1 MKEQAFVIRS
11 KELRTAA
18 AKAVMAITGEPLCE
32 VVIRPHTRTRTTNQN
47 ARYWASL
54 GEELRQLA
62 HEIALIC
69 EHTGYA
75 DLETRRLIAKDL
87 PPEQAALLFARSSE
101 AAHDILKTIH
111 GIDTS
116 TRLGTKKFMEFEERM
131 IAIVAEVV
139 GAARALYR
147 SAA

>member
-1 MKEQAFVIRS
+1 MKEQCIIIRN
-11 KELRTAA
+11 KELRSNA
-18 AKAVMAITGEPLCE
+18 AKAVMEITGEPLCE
-32 VVIRPHTRTRTTNQN
+32 VVIRPHTRIRTTNQN

-54 GEELRQLA
+54 NEELRQLSF
-62 HEIALIC
+62 EINGIS
-69 EHTGYA
+69 EHTGYS
-75 DLETRRLIAKDL
+75 DLETRRLIAKEL
-87 PPEQAALLFARSSE
+87 QPEQAALLFARSAE

-131 IAIVAEVV
+131 IQTVAEVV
-139 GAARALYR
+139 GAARSLYR

>member
-1 MKEQAFVIRS
+1 MKDQTYVIRT
-11 KELRTAA
+11 KDLRAEA
-18 AKAVMAITGEPLCE
+18 AKSVLAITGDPLME
-32 VVIRPHTRTRTTNQN
+32 VCIRPHTRIRSTNQN

-54 GEELRQLA
+54 DEELRQLA
-62 HEIALIC
+62 HEVALIC
-69 EHTGYA
+69 EHTGYS
-75 DLETRRLIAKDL
+75 DLETRRLIAKEL
-87 PPEQAALLFARSSE
+87 QPEQAALLFARTSE

-131 IAIVAEVV
+131 IATVAEVV